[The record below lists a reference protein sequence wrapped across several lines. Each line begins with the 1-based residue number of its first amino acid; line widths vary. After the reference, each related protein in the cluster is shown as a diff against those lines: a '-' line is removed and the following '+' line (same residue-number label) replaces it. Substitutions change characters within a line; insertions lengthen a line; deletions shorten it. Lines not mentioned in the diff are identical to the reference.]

1 MHVLSYAGS
10 YLSLSLTGTAEGIK
24 DEVITFPFIILLIF
38 YGQSFD
44 LGIFFLYGMS
54 AFIYKIYNTLE
65 KPSTSWFFYIFF
77 WNECPQPLEWQKMGW
92 ES

>member
-38 YGQSFD
+38 YAQRFD
-44 LGIFFLYGMS
+44 LGIFSCMACQLS
-54 AFIYKIYNTLE
+54 FIRFITL
-65 KPSTSWFFYIFF
+65 
-77 WNECPQPLEWQKMGW
+77 
-92 ES
+92 